1 MLLIF
6 ISILAFLLWLINDE
20 LNQRQE
26 RKRIPV
32 HQCAGCDSTVE
43 SDWLVCPRCRT
54 LLQEHCESCGKT
66 HRKGENFCPWCGDNK
81 QVGGRL

>member
-6 ISILAFLLWLINDE
+6 ISILAILLWLINDE
-20 LNQRQE
+20 LNSRQE
-26 RKRIPV
+26 RLRIPV
-32 HQCAGCDSTVE
+32 RQCAGCHATVE
-43 SDWLVCPRCRT
+43 SDWLVCPRCHT

-66 HRKGENFCPWCGDNK
+66 HRKGENFCPWCGGNK